1 MSMLPWSQIRDVSK
15 LLLGFMLFII
25 SIQKIASIL
34 MSWILMLRHSTIRK
48 ISFGYFFGTSI
59 RRAFILTDFAQIY
72 IGKITLRIGWKPG
85 IVFHNVDL
93 KLFGKDSHITAHSTK
108 DSRTYFNPRDQTF
121 TFVINRRVLS
131 ILKLVF
137 SFSTF
142 FHTLALTVP
151 NGKQYKLNI
160 GSITISH
167 PHDDTIK
174 LEAFLH
180 DFTHPETKDTLNHTG
195 FFMVCKIGKE
205 DDTGSNCTKVILKN
219 WKSSLKISDVCWH
232 LPEKKGKNL
241 HTEPVEPFSA
251 GDDAEMLTSYRKM
264 LKPFHYPLKTLNILD
279 LKVENVKLIYKK
291 KFTIRISSAQL
302 YLESI
307 SILNNVSALE
317 LLPLNKP
324 TWGDFE
330 LSLSANAVVV
340 DIDGNTA
347 VRIPFGNV
355 ILTSDILLFLLD
367 NVPLQR
373 TKVSSI
379 LNIIN
384 PSVFLTIHQVLE
396 VLHLVDKFDS
406 PETSSCTNTNDR
418 SLNILDLDIDRLP
431 SFNFE
436 LLMSNFISRL
446 HISDEENVTFKV
458 FSTHALFSRNNL
470 SMTPKKGQVMQI
482 RPDWPFAK
490 TALVSDQL
498 SNYIKIVGTSLSYLR
513 IPTEQDA
520 NPVSIPVCGFE
531 RLDTF
536 LDEFTNSKLI
546 VQSTLRHSYVSLEN
560 IEVLHTLS
568 RAFDKIY
575 LLISS
580 RTKRNAAHK
589 ANGGKLGDLNEAK
602 KTFNWSLKLRMKDIS
617 CSLLVAGF
625 LPKNL
630 DPVEAE
636 NFNLSDVTRGAK
648 VVFTESILL
657 ADSQEKNF
665 TIIDASVYRFMDG
678 TTYKPSPEVIIQF
691 TNLLLSFN
699 DSDEIHFSLP
709 KIKFKMDVNIIWLWF
724 YIRSI
729 WIKFRPNS
737 KLSRNSVSSVKSVN
751 VLDRLR
757 VDIGKMI
764 IELTLP
770 HNTEVLLIF
779 ERIGL
784 SSSTKNLTIASL
796 SAYVVS
802 VYVKHIKVYVSLLNI
817 NDFELDTEELICK
830 KSAVI
835 NTSLIHFHAEYHF
848 RFYMIT
854 DNIVTLYKS
863 FKQIKLAFSNLN
875 EFKRL
880 YPQQQFPKKVPNLH
894 ICCQDFLIDI
904 EEDPFEQELGLILKV
919 GVLEQ
924 RERLKKLEEFKEK
937 LSTYEDMNVR
947 LRSLYDTSRGQS
959 FFPEF
964 YANDQEYE
972 QKAYLRLLE
981 NFSTSWIA
989 RYRKAKL
996 SFYGMP
1002 YRVVSREELGTKYHL
1017 FTRQKTSTV
1026 ANLVVKDL
1034 DFKLGSPSFPL
1045 DNYMDFV
1052 YQYGKKVP
1060 KSTEY
1065 TLLIILGLKIKSALW
1080 ELRLRDYPIPAISF
1094 PDTFTTGDVVFA
1106 EKMPA
1111 PCALHTVYVPF
1122 VSSAQRSPY
1131 NDANTIYGSHIIR
1144 TINSVKTYF
1153 NIRSMVTSSSSARI
1167 TWGKSLQPGYESLML
1182 WFDFLTKP
1190 LIDPSKKLGFWDKFR
1205 YLVHGKWI
1213 YEFSEESEIHLNI
1226 KGSHDPYKITDDG
1239 AGLAFCWSG
1248 GTTIYV
1254 HNSTDPKEFLKIE
1267 SQRFQLAV
1275 PDFAKVS
1282 KFDKVFMKLDGRVIW
1297 TLGLLFEQGD
1307 ISKAGDEERFLPNRP
1322 HYEIQLMNPDGVAD
1336 LDHHDTYK
1344 GFRTSFI
1351 HMSFGVYSSEHG
1363 SINSLYL
1370 APYALTHFF
1379 KWWNLFHTYTSGP
1392 IRQGRLFTDVL
1403 QNKTKFGRSLF
1414 TIAYQ
1419 LHLKRLMV
1427 THIYRHITTQYD
1439 LEKDRKITFT
1449 GLKGRFDSLKI
1460 DLHQKRVKLTHT
1472 NQKLNKSKPVWKFK
1486 MSRGEIDCAEA
1497 DIRILSTLFDQE
1509 AVKEILTSG
1518 LDGILEDEPSRPI
1531 SPQDVEYLRESD
1543 WYDYEDYIDLNQ
1555 VPLGSSL
1562 PLKLEAIPLLY
1573 SPRISYFRKINDDGY
1588 VLAYPFGTEESHNC
1602 LIGKNHPELTQEKL
1616 ATERKREIE
1625 EQLKLLH
1632 ITLSELQSNK
1642 GGGSVSGNSE
1652 RYARELKAEVAE
1664 LNHRLHT
1671 VNTILSDLKI
1681 SETIPGGN
1689 TDGDSS
1695 SSLSDTD
1702 VNLENAPPIQNRIS
1716 LLRTNTVESFVSM
1729 RKASTMQVESTYD
1742 NRFMVHN
1749 IELKIDNKI
1758 RHHLLEYASSAF
1770 ERKSMRFAVT
1780 YKSVTILKELLGNV
1794 LTGVRTSVEDYGSI
1808 LEDGLASNSEFIE
1821 HFEKLIREVPS
1832 DDFDYVDNYL
1842 FRLISPQVQIKSDV
1856 ERNAA
1861 VILAARD
1868 IEMGIIDIVQVY
1880 GKSGKRIPVDVD
1892 TIVETRYSAVS
1903 KDIQLFTL
1911 FKKDL
1916 EGPEGRFFHK
1926 NGYGSDKE
1934 SDIWPPW
1941 IPLEM
1946 CFDGSLLDKH
1956 VFLKRRSM
1964 FLTYVAPNPLFFSA
1978 NDTSAFS
1985 YDSRFRIA
1993 FPGLVLT
2000 SDCQQYCA
2008 VYAIAEDL
2016 LSFGS
2021 SLDEKV
2027 EKLSRI
2033 LFTDEVRN
2041 NLENLDVSVVTAL
2054 QERIK
2059 ELYYTRAY
2067 LKLHEPRLFMKSGQ
2081 ELTFDIQTSTLKLT
2095 LLMTAIKKTYD
2106 RMGSGNR
2113 VIQKRLRWQV
2123 GTDELIWELYDESK
2137 TPFVTIGLGPSTFI
2151 RSETSDGT
2159 NSNKVSISSLQCF
2172 NQQENP
2178 VYTELLA
2185 PFYENSSYNKN
2196 APMVEIFWIL
2206 GPSVGGISDLQDL
2219 IVSLQPLIF
2228 KMDHKTSEKLMN
2240 YLFPKIEQTSIEPN
2254 SPELVPRSSTSS
2266 FFSSSPVLRHSLSNG
2281 SLSVYDAK
2289 DVDSWDLRSI
2299 QSKEGIKKHKGD
2311 HRKLSASLFVQP
2323 DYNINEMVKRSGTFF
2338 NVKSIIIRKTLMS
2351 VCYKGSHS
2359 LLTDVNNLIVRVP
2372 VLKYHNK
2379 LWSRE
2384 EFFTALKRDVVR
2396 IVLQHLGNI
2405 IGNKFLPHKKENKKK
2420 TSMEIHR
2427 LLSPDSQNRDN
2438 SHILE
2443 VEGHNSFYSSTHSSD
2458 IRSINSDET
2467 YNENDGNGVKPFY
2480 PVTSEFSKNK

>member
-48 ISFGYFFGTSI
+48 FSFGYFFGTSI

-251 GDDAEMLTSYRKM
+251 GDDAEILTSYRKM

-367 NVPLQR
+367 NIPLRR

-396 VLHLVDKFDS
+396 VIHLVDKFDS

-536 LDEFTNSKLI
+536 LDEFSNSKLI

-589 ANGGKLGDLNEAK
+589 ANGGKLRDLNEAK
-602 KTFNWSLKLRMKDIS
+602 KTFSWSLKLRMKDIS

-817 NDFELDTEELICK
+817 NYFELDTEELICK

-989 RYRKAKL
+989 RYRKAKV

-1002 YRVVSREELGTKYHL
+1002 YRVISREELGTKYHL

-1808 LEDGLASNSEFIE
+1808 LEDDLASNSEFIE

-1934 SDIWPPW
+1934 SDIWPPC

>member
-241 HTEPVEPFSA
+241 HSEPVEPFSA

-291 KFTIRISSAQL
+291 KFTIRISSVQL

-367 NVPLQR
+367 NVPLRR

-536 LDEFTNSKLI
+536 LDEFSNSKLI

-657 ADSQEKNF
+657 ADSQKKNF

-1002 YRVVSREELGTKYHL
+1002 YRVISREELGTKYHL

-1131 NDANTIYGSHIIR
+1131 NDANIIYGSHIIR

-1531 SPQDVEYLRESD
+1531 TPQDVEYLRESD

-1808 LEDGLASNSEFIE
+1808 LEDDLASNSEFIE

>member
-1 MSMLPWSQIRDVSK
+1 MLPWSQIWDVFK

-25 SIQKIASIL
+25 SIQKITSL
-34 MSWILMLRHSTIRK
+34 FVSWMLMLRHSTVRK

-59 RRAFILTDFAQIY
+59 RRAFILTDFAQVY
-72 IGKITLRIGWKPG
+72 IGKISLRIGWKPG

-93 KLFGKDSHITAHSTK
+93 KLFEKNGHTTTHSTK
-108 DSRTYFNPRDQTF
+108 DSRSYFNPRDQTF

-151 NGKQYKLNI
+151 NGKEYKLNI

-205 DDTGSNCTKVILKN
+205 DDKGSNCSKVILKN

-232 LPEKKGKNL
+232 LPEKKEKTSN
-241 HTEPVEPFSA
+241 TESVDSLPTS
-251 GDDAEMLTSYRKM
+251 DDAEMLTSYRKM

-279 LKVENVKLIYKK
+279 LKVENVKFIYKK

-367 NVPLQR
+367 NIPLQK
-373 TKVSSI
+373 TKISSI

-396 VLHLVDKFDS
+396 ILHLVDKFDNS
-406 PETSSCTNTNDR
+406 ETSSYTNATDR
-418 SLNILDLDIDRLP
+418 PLDILELDIDRLP

-458 FSTHALFSRNNL
+458 FSTHALFSRNNM
-470 SMTPKKGQVMQI
+470 SMSPKRGQLMQMH
-482 RPDWPFAK
+482 PDWPFAK

-536 LDEFTNSKLI
+536 LDEFSNSKLI

-575 LLISS
+575 SLISS

-589 ANGGKLGDLNEAK
+589 ARDEKMGNLNEIK
-602 KTFNWSLKLRMKDIS
+602 KNFNWSLKLRLKDIS
-617 CSLLVAGF
+617 CSLLIAGF

-636 NFNLSDVTRGAK
+636 NFNLSNVTRGAK
-648 VVFTESILL
+648 VVLTESILL

-665 TIIDASVYRFMDG
+665 TIVDASVYRFMDD
-678 TTYKPSPEVIIQF
+678 TTHKPAPDVIVQF

-699 DSDEIHFSLP
+699 DLDEIHFSLP

-729 WIKFRPNS
+729 WIKFRPSS
-737 KLSRNSVSSVKSVN
+737 KLSRTSATSSKSVD

-779 ERIGL
+779 EQIGL
-784 SSSTKNLTIASL
+784 SNTTKNLTIASL

-802 VYVKHIKVYVSLLNI
+802 VYVKHIKAYVSLISI
-817 NDFELDTEELICK
+817 NDFELNTQDLIRT

-863 FKQIKLAFSNLN
+863 FKQIRLAFSNLS
-875 EFKRL
+875 EFERL
-880 YPQQQFPKKVPNLH
+880 YPQQQLPKRISNLNVY
-894 ICCQDFLIDI
+894 CQDFLIDI

-924 RERLKKLEEFKEK
+924 RERLKKLEEFREK

-947 LRSLYDTSRGQS
+947 LRSLYDTSRGQT
-959 FFPEF
+959 FFPDF
-964 YANDQEYE
+964 YVNDQEYE

-1002 YRVVSREELGTKYHL
+1002 YRVISREELGTKYHL

-1026 ANLVVKDL
+1026 ANLVVKEL

-1045 DNYMDFV
+1045 DNYMDFL

-1060 KSTEY
+1060 KNTKY

-1122 VSSAQRSPY
+1122 VSSAQKSPY

-1144 TINSVKTYF
+1144 TLNSVKTYF

-1213 YEFSEESEIHLNI
+1213 YEFSEKSEIHLNI

-1392 IRQGRLFTDVL
+1392 IRQGRLFTDLL

-1509 AVKEILTSG
+1509 AVKEILSTG
-1518 LDGILEDEPSRPI
+1518 LDDILEDESSRPI

-1632 ITLSELQSNK
+1632 VTLGELQSNK
-1642 GGGSVSGNSE
+1642 SGGSVNENSE

-1681 SETIPGGN
+1681 SEAIPGEN
-1689 TDGDSS
+1689 TDSDSS
-1695 SSLSDTD
+1695 SSLSDSDANLGD
-1702 VNLENAPPIQNRIS
+1702 VAPTPNRIS

-1770 ERKSMRFAVT
+1770 ERKSMRFALT

-1794 LTGVRTSVEDYGSI
+1794 LTGVRTSIEDYGSM
-1808 LEDGLASNSEFIE
+1808 LEDDLASNSEFIE
-1821 HFEKLIREVPS
+1821 HFEKLIRDVPS

-1856 ERNAA
+1856 EKNAA

-1993 FPGLVLT
+1993 FPGLILT

-2054 QERIK
+2054 QDRIK

-2067 LKLHEPRLFMKSGQ
+2067 LKLHEPRLFLKSGQ

-2219 IVSLQPLIF
+2219 VVSLQPLIF

-2240 YLFPKIEQTSIEPN
+2240 YLFPKIEQTSIEPD

-2299 QSKEGIKKHKGD
+2299 QSKEGIKKYKGD

-2427 LLSPDSQNRDN
+2427 LLSPDSQSRNT

-2443 VEGHNSFYSSTHSSD
+2443 VEGHNSFHNSTRSSD

-2467 YNENDGNGVKPFY
+2467 YNENDGNEVKPFY